1 MRRSCVFVAAVLA
14 PALALAGRPALA
26 DEAYIEGTG
35 GVSWTSEET
44 DAIAGL
50 ALGYDVDLDETFF
63 VGVEGTAEKLLTGGT
78 RVAWGIGGRVGA
90 EVLPRSKIFTGVN
103 WQSKDCRECGNAVGL
118 GVGWEQ
124 NLSEKIY
131 AKLEFKH
138 LFVENG
144 EPDANVGIVGL
155 GMMF

>member
-1 MRRSCVFVAAVLA
+1 M
-14 PALALAGRPALA
+14 
-26 DEAYIEGTG
+26 
-35 GVSWTSEET
+35 
-44 DAIAGL
+44 
-50 ALGYDVDLDETFF
+50 
-63 VGVEGTAEKLLTGGT
+63 
-78 RVAWGIGGRVGA
+78 
-90 EVLPRSKIFTGVN
+90 N

-118 GVGWEQ
+118 GAGWEQ